1 MRWPMTGGREPFR
14 FVALDK
20 DKEGDDDEED
30 DEVDEVDGPES
41 LSTSSFESASIEG
54 SACRED
60 EEGGDEDELVDGDVT
75 EPMMRFRREQP
86 IKTYCWTGRLNSP
99 PSIIIKIIR

>member
-1 MRWPMTGGREPFR
+1 MRWPMTGGREPLR

-30 DEVDEVDGPES
+30 DEVDEVDGTES

-60 EEGGDEDELVDGDVT
+60 EEGGDEDIWENVNNEMQGNEMNNEV
-75 EPMMRFRREQP
+75 
-86 IKTYCWTGRLNSP
+86 NN
-99 PSIIIKIIR
+99 